1 MDLRKEFKDFLEIND
16 LKQAHVARSL
26 GLSPAVISQWLKGEY
41 RGDNESLEKKLSQF
55 MSNFNIK
62 RVEIQE
68 EIVKTRDLVSAHFV
82 MDEAIVGREM
92 AVLYGNPGTGKSV
105 AVKEW
110 VKEHPEAILIEV
122 IPGMRVKSL
131 LKDIAKRLGIDA
143 NAKAEELVVLIAKEF
158 KRRDG
163 VLVIDEAEHLSIRAL
178 ENIRRIWDFSR
189 VPVILVGTYGLIKNL
204 KGNRGELLQLYSR
217 IKGKWEFKELDEE
230 DFKKLFGEFASAI
243 KRYTTHLRRAKS
255 LYEKA
260 KRFAHL
266 KGESLSVKHIKA
278 ASSMIFLD

>member
-1 MDLRKEFKDFLEIND
+1 MDLRKEFKTFLEVND

-41 RGDNESLEKKLSQF
+41 KGDNETLEKKISQF
-55 MSNFNIK
+55 MANFNIK
-62 RVEIQE
+62 RVEVQE

-82 MDEAIVGREM
+82 MDEAVVGREM

-131 LKDIAKRLGIDA
+131 LQEIARKLGIDA
-143 NAKAEELVVLIAKEF
+143 NAKAEELVVQISKEF

-163 VLVIDEAEHLSIRAL
+163 VLVIDEAEHLSVTAL
-178 ENIRRIWDFSR
+178 ENVRRIWDFSR
-189 VPVILVGTYGLIKNL
+189 VPIILVGTYGLIKNL

-217 IKGKWEFKELDEE
+217 IKGKWEFKELSED
-230 DFKKLFGEFASAI
+230 DFKKLFGSLANVI
-243 KRYTTHLRRAKS
+243 KRYTTHLRRAKN

-260 KRFAHL
+260 KRFASL
-266 KGESLSVKHIKA
+266 RGEEVNAGHIKA

>member
-1 MDLRKEFKDFLEIND
+1 MDLRKEFKTFLEVND

-26 GLSPAVISQWLKGEY
+26 GLSPAVISTWLKGEY
-41 RGDNESLEKKLSQF
+41 RGDNETLEKKISQF
-55 MSNFNIK
+55 MANFNIK
-62 RVEIQE
+62 RVEVQE

-82 MDEAIVGREM
+82 MDEAVVGREM

-131 LKDIAKRLGIDA
+131 LQEIARKLGIDA
-143 NAKAEELVVLIAKEF
+143 NAKAEELVVQISKEF

-163 VLVIDEAEHLSIRAL
+163 VLVIDEAEHLSVTAL
-178 ENIRRIWDFSR
+178 ENVRRIWDFSR
-189 VPVILVGTYGLIKNL
+189 VPIILVGTYGLIKNL

-217 IKGKWEFKELDEE
+217 IKGKWEFKELSED
-230 DFKKLFGEFASAI
+230 DFKKLFGSLANVI
-243 KRYTTHLRRAKS
+243 KRYTTHLRRAKN

-260 KRFAHL
+260 KRFASL
-266 KGESLSVKHIKA
+266 RGEEVNAGHIKA

>member
-1 MDLRKEFKDFLEIND
+1 MDLRKEFKVFLEVND

-26 GLSPAVISQWLKGEY
+26 GLSPAVISTWLKGEY
-41 RGDNESLEKKLSQF
+41 RGDNESLERKISQF
-55 MSNFNIK
+55 MANFNIK
-62 RVEIQE
+62 RVEVQE
-68 EIVKTRDLVSAHFV
+68 TIVKTRDLVSAHFV
-82 MDEAIVGREM
+82 MDEAVVGREM

-131 LKDIAKRLGIDA
+131 LQEIARKLGIDA
-143 NAKAEELVVLIAKEF
+143 NAKAEELVVQIAKEF

-163 VLVIDEAEHLSIRAL
+163 VLVIDEAEHLSVTAL
-178 ENIRRIWDFSR
+178 ENVRRIWDFSR

-217 IKGKWEFKELDEE
+217 IKGKWEFKELSED
-230 DFKKLFGEFASAI
+230 DFKKLFGDLANVI

-260 KRFAHL
+260 KRFASL
-266 KGESLSVKHIKA
+266 RGEEVNAGHIKA

>member
-1 MDLRKEFKDFLEIND
+1 MDLRKEFKTFLEVND

-26 GLSPAVISQWLKGEY
+26 GLSPAVISTWLKGEY
-41 RGDNESLEKKLSQF
+41 RGDNESLERKISQF
-55 MSNFNIK
+55 MANFNIK
-62 RVEIQE
+62 RVEVQE

-82 MDEAIVGREM
+82 MDEAVVGREM

-131 LKDIAKRLGIDA
+131 LQEIARKLGIDA
-143 NAKAEELVVLIAKEF
+143 NAKAEELVVQISKEF

-163 VLVIDEAEHLSIRAL
+163 VLVIDEAEHLSVTAL

-217 IKGKWEFKELDEE
+217 IKGKWEFKELSED
-230 DFKKLFGEFASAI
+230 DFKKLFGDLANVI

-260 KRFAHL
+260 KRFASL
-266 KGESLSVKHIKA
+266 RGEEVNAGHIKA

>member
-1 MDLRKEFKDFLEIND
+1 MDLRKEFKTFLEVND

-26 GLSPAVISQWLKGEY
+26 GLSPAVISTWLKGEY
-41 RGDNESLEKKLSQF
+41 RGDNESLERKISQF
-55 MSNFNIK
+55 MANFNIK
-62 RVEIQE
+62 RVEVQE
-68 EIVKTRDLVSAHFV
+68 EIVKTRDLISAHFV
-82 MDEAIVGREM
+82 MDEAVVGREM
-92 AVLYGNPGTGKSV
+92 AVLYVNPGTGKSV

-131 LKDIAKRLGIDA
+131 LQEIARKLGIDA
-143 NAKAEELVVLIAKEF
+143 NAKAEELVVQIAKEF

-163 VLVIDEAEHLSIRAL
+163 VLVIDEAEHLSVNAL
-178 ENIRRIWDFSR
+178 ENVRRIWDFSR

-217 IKGKWEFKELDEE
+217 IKGKWEFKELSED
-230 DFKKLFGEFASAI
+230 DFKKLFKEFADVI
-243 KRYTTHLRRAKS
+243 KRYTTHLRRAKN

-260 KRFAHL
+260 KRFASL
-266 KGESLSVKHIKA
+266 RGEELNAGHIKA

>member
-1 MDLRKEFKDFLEIND
+1 MDLRKEFKTFLEVND

-26 GLSPAVISQWLKGEY
+26 GLSPAVISTWLKGEY
-41 RGDNESLEKKLSQF
+41 RGDNESLERKISQF
-55 MSNFNIK
+55 MANFNIK
-62 RVEIQE
+62 RVEVQE

-82 MDEAIVGREM
+82 MDEAVVGREM

-131 LKDIAKRLGIDA
+131 LQEIARKLGIDA
-143 NAKAEELVVLIAKEF
+143 NAKAEELVVQISKEF

-163 VLVIDEAEHLSIRAL
+163 VLVIDEAEHLSVTAL
-178 ENIRRIWDFSR
+178 ENVRRIWDFSR

-217 IKGKWEFKELDEE
+217 IKGKWEFKELSED
-230 DFKKLFGEFASAI
+230 DFKKLFGDLANVI

-260 KRFAHL
+260 KRFASL
-266 KGESLSVKHIKA
+266 RGEEVNAGHIKA

>member
-1 MDLRKEFKDFLEIND
+1 MDLRKEFKTFLEVND

-26 GLSPAVISQWLKGEY
+26 GLSPAVISTWLKGEY
-41 RGDNESLEKKLSQF
+41 RGDNETLEKKISQF
-55 MSNFNIK
+55 MANFNIK
-62 RVEIQE
+62 RVEVQE
-68 EIVKTRDLVSAHFV
+68 EIVKTRDLISAHFV
-82 MDEAIVGREM
+82 MDEAVVGREM

-131 LKDIAKRLGIDA
+131 LQEIARKLGIDA
-143 NAKAEELVVLIAKEF
+143 NAKAEELVVQIAKEF

-163 VLVIDEAEHLSIRAL
+163 VLVIDEAEHLSVTAL
-178 ENIRRIWDFSR
+178 ENVRRIWDFSR

-217 IKGKWEFKELDEE
+217 IKGKWEFKELSED
-230 DFKKLFGEFASAI
+230 DFKKLFGELANVI

-260 KRFAHL
+260 KRFASL
-266 KGESLSVKHIKA
+266 RGEEVNAGHIKA

>member
-1 MDLRKEFKDFLEIND
+1 MDLRKEFKSFLEVND

-41 RGDNESLEKKLSQF
+41 RGDNETLEKKISQF
-55 MSNFNIK
+55 MANFNIK
-62 RVEIQE
+62 RVEVQE
-68 EIVKTRDLVSAHFV
+68 EIVKTRDLVAAHFV
-82 MDEAIVGREM
+82 MDEAVVGREM
-92 AVLYGNPGTGKSV
+92 TVLYGNPGTGKSV
-105 AVKEW
+105 AIKEW

-131 LKDIAKRLGIDA
+131 LQEIARKLGIDA
-143 NAKAEELVVLIAKEF
+143 NAKAEELVIQIAKEF

-163 VLVIDEAEHLSIRAL
+163 VLVIDEAEHLSVTAL
-178 ENIRRIWDFSR
+178 ENVRRIWDFSR
-189 VPVILVGTYGLIKNL
+189 VPIILVGTYGLIKNL

-217 IKGKWEFKELDEE
+217 IKGKWEFKELSED
-230 DFKKLFGEFASAI
+230 DFKKLFGELASVI
-243 KRYTTHLRRAKS
+243 KRYTTHLRRAKN

-260 KRFAHL
+260 KRFA
-266 KGESLSVKHIKA
+266 SLRDEELNASHIKS